1 MLLVDL
7 ASYLLVGFL
16 WLLQLRAEAEG
27 SVVEREERRVSALV
41 PSSEQMTSL
50 LPRTEQSVLRLTPS
64 ELEAHLRGRKGAVH

>member
-1 MLLVDL
+1 MLLVDW

-41 PSSEQMTSL
+41 PSSEQLRSL
-50 LPRTEQSVLRLTPS
+50 LPRTEQSVLRLTPP
-64 ELEAHLRGRKGAVH
+64 ELEAHLRGRKGTVH